1 MHRDYLQNNLSEPTP
16 GFKKRKA
23 FIPTNKA
30 FCDEIK
36 ITAYLCMFVA
46 HIFLNWINLLRLA
59 QILIYCHDDLL
70 KCTTLFATRIF
81 DVFVKKKY
89 RRVNFMAFQ

>member
-36 ITAYLCMFVA
+36 ITAYVCSL
-46 HIFLNWINLLRLA
+46 HI
-59 QILIYCHDDLL
+59 
-70 KCTTLFATRIF
+70 LFP
-81 DVFVKKKY
+81 
-89 RRVNFMAFQ
+89 